1 MAIPRAGDVILV
13 PFPFRDKAAESTRPA
28 VVLSATAYN
37 KQGDVVVAAITTHP
51 PRSPMDY
58 VLQDWKAAGLAKP
71 STVRMLIA
79 TIAQTRIVLT
89 IGHLTD
95 RDWAGVQATLQLVFT

>member
-1 MAIPRAGDVILV
+1 MAIPSAGDVLLV
-13 PFPFRDKAAESTRPA
+13 PFPFRDKAAASTRPA
-28 VVLSATAYN
+28 VVLSGTAYN
-37 KQGDVVVAAITTHP
+37 QQGDVVVAAITTHLSRLP
-51 PRSPMDY
+51 TDY
-58 VLQDWKAAGLAKP
+58 ALQDWQAAGLAKP

-95 RDWAGVQATLQLVFT
+95 RDWAAVQAILQLVFT